1 MSFRVDDCVEC
12 SLSRRLIEVSSLRF
26 RPNRA
31 AISQPR
37 ASDHRE
43 RRPGWVNDLSLSALK
58 GRNTFAQS
66 LLRPF
71 WASES
76 PNISDTQG
84 VALSWPIAARLGLK
98 NINSATSKFTHGVTL
113 LILFVV
119 ALLHLPV
126 DVVADEVVDEAVV
139 RRWVARLD
147 ADRKADRLRAED
159 ELLKLG
165 PAALKWLPEPGV
177 LGSRSAAEAVKK
189 IRVKLERQKAETAVE
204 ASRLTIGGMR
214 TVAEL
219 VPRLSQDTGNL
230 VVAEDVPKNLFA
242 GLVELPERPTFWQ
255 AIGALTQQQPLT
267 WRCEGTPTRLRLL
280 TIDPKRDK
288 SDSPTDILA
297 ATTSKAFRI
306 ALRSARPRDV
316 VGEAAGQL
324 MRLDFDVTAE
334 PRLRPLFLKCAAA
347 DVQVTGLRESKSTD
361 SPKPEEWKPYSADSK
376 IELTFGQGR
385 RQLAF
390 PVDYRLPAGGGWKS
404 LSVVGQLFLET
415 AAGEEPIDFPTG
427 ADSRG
432 VSRRRGGVTVKLVDW
447 ESDANSNDRTLTIRA
462 TVTYDTG
469 GMAFESHR
477 SWMLYNVAGLR
488 QPREKQAADDL
499 LKPTHA
505 ESDLQPDGSIAVTYR
520 FEKLPRAAQDFGL
533 RYVAPTLILD
543 VPVEFE
549 FRDVPL
555 NRSER

>member
-1 MSFRVDDCVEC
+1 MSLDWIHWDARQASGLCLLTRSVSEGERSKTLRIGPREALALAHASGYLVFAVLAAVL
-12 SLSRRLIEVSSLRF
+12 LSS
-26 RPNRA
+26 A
-31 AISQPR
+31 AQ
-37 ASDHRE
+37 
-43 RRPGWVNDLSLSALK
+43 
-58 GRNTFAQS
+58 
-66 LLRPF
+66 
-71 WASES
+71 
-76 PNISDTQG
+76 
-84 VALSWPIAARLGLK
+84 
-98 NINSATSKFTHGVTL
+98 VT
-113 LILFVV
+113 
-119 ALLHLPV
+119 AE
-126 DVVADEVVDEAVV
+126 DAVDEPTV

-147 ADRKADRLRAED
+147 ADRKADRLRAEE

-204 ASRLTIGGMR
+204 ASRLSIGGMR
-214 TVAEL
+214 TVAEI

-230 VVAEDVPKNLFA
+230 VVAEDLPQNLFA

-255 AIGALTQQQPLT
+255 AVEALSRQQPVT
-267 WRCEGTPTRLRLL
+267 WSCNEIPARLWLL
-280 TIDPKRDK
+280 PLNPKSK
-288 SDSPTDILA
+288 LHESPTDVLA

-306 ALRSARPRDV
+306 ALRSARPREV
-316 VGEAAGQL
+316 VGETAGQL
-324 MRLDFDVTAE
+324 MRLDFDVTSE

-347 DVQVTGLRESKSTD
+347 DVRVTGLRETMPTD
-361 SPKPEEWKPYSADSK
+361 SPKPETWKPYSADSK

-390 PVDYRLPAGGGWKS
+390 PVDYRLPAGDGWKS

-415 AAGEEPIDFPTG
+415 AAGEEPIDFPAG
-427 ADSRG
+427 ADSRN
-432 VSRRRGGVTVKLVDW
+432 VSRRRGGVRVKIDHW
-447 ESDANSNDRTLTIRA
+447 ETDPNTNDRTLTIRA

-488 QPREKQAADDL
+488 RPSEKQAADDL

-520 FEKLPRAAQDFGL
+520 FEKLPRAAHEYGL

-543 VPVEFE
+543 VPLDFE

-555 NRSER
+555 GLGHK